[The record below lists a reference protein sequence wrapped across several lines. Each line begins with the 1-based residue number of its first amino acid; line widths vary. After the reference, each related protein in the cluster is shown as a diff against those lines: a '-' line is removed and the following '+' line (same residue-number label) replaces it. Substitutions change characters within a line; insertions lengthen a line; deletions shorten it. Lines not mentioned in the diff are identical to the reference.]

1 LQSINEELQ
10 TVNQELK
17 SKVEETTQANS
28 DLQNLFAATEIATLF
43 LDRDL
48 NIERYTPRAAELFNL
63 MPPDRGRPIGHL
75 RANFVY
81 DNFTADARQVLRT
94 LVPLEREV
102 QGDSNSWFQV
112 NMRPYRTLDDR
123 IDGVVITFVDVTAN
137 KEQELALRNAK
148 EYAESIVHTIPD
160 ALLVLTTGL
169 RVATANDS
177 FYAMFAV
184 SPADTENR
192 LVYELGNNQWDISE
206 LRTLLEEILP
216 QNKVITGYE
225 VTHTF
230 EEIGRRTMLLNAR
243 QLDHV
248 QLILLAITDITE
260 RKVAEEAQREL
271 QASLALALDA
281 ANMGSWDLDL
291 TANQARTDLRHN
303 QLFGLP
309 EPVATWNPTIAL
321 EHVIPDDRPL
331 FETAY
336 QQALATGELD
346 VQMRV
351 RWPDGSIHRLHDR
364 GRVYYDNA
372 GNPVRIAGVTVEVD
386 GE

>member
-1 LQSINEELQ
+1 
-10 TVNQELK
+10 
-17 SKVEETTQANS
+17 
-28 DLQNLFAATEIATLF
+28 
-43 LDRDL
+43 
-48 NIERYTPRAAELFNL
+48 
-63 MPPDRGRPIGHL
+63 M
-75 RANFVY
+75 
-81 DNFTADARQVLRT
+81 
-94 LVPLEREV
+94 
-102 QGDSNSWFQV
+102 
-112 NMRPYRTLDDR
+112 
-123 IDGVVITFVDVTAN
+123 
-137 KEQELALRNAK
+137 
-148 EYAESIVHTIPD
+148 
-160 ALLVLTTGL
+160 
-169 RVATANDS
+169 
-177 FYAMFAV
+177 
-184 SPADTENR
+184 
-192 LVYELGNNQWDISE
+192 
-206 LRTLLEEILP
+206 
-216 QNKVITGYE
+216 
-225 VTHTF
+225 
-230 EEIGRRTMLLNAR
+230 
-243 QLDHV
+243 